1 MRTKLSYLLMI
12 PLLALACQKEPVV
25 VEVARTVDD
34 ELAPWF
40 EKFKEE
46 GAARGIGVDFVQANI
61 SGVLENITTDNVSG
75 QCVHNSIDP
84 DQVVIDIT
92 AWEQAS
98 ELKREFLVFHEL
110 GHCFLKRSH
119 LETTRSD
126 GTCASM
132 MHSGLSNCR
141 DAYSNSTRT
150 TYLDEL
156 FLAQ

>member
-1 MRTKLSYLLMI
+1 MKIKLSYLLMMI
-12 PLLALACQKEPVV
+12 LLALACQKEPIV
-25 VEVARTVDD
+25 VEVARAIDE
-34 ELAPWF
+34 ELAPIF
-40 EKFKEE
+40 ERFKEE
-46 GAARGIGVDFVQANI
+46 GAARGIEVDFVQANI
-61 SGVLENITTDNVSG
+61 SGILKNITTDNVSG

-92 AWEQAS
+92 AWNQAS

-110 GHCFLKRSH
+110 GHCFLERSH

-141 DAYSNSTRT
+141 DVYSNTTRT
-150 TYLDEL
+150 TYIDEL
-156 FLAQ
+156 FLVQ